1 MNDWWDYLAH
11 SEVGGERKNHK
22 YYARAVIGTDKHGRV
37 QYRYF
42 YDAREY
48 GAWKTRKQQ
57 GKADDVSSQKK
68 KGYTNIITGWGNST
82 ATDGLIARVRSLE
95 PTRLKKGQSSQKEH
109 VMGVSMENSITGP
122 SRKRTVRKTNVRHIS
137 VKTIKNKK
145 SLAQRGKDVVAK
157 LLKKK

>member
-68 KGYTNIITGWGNST
+68 KGYTNIITGWGKQYGNGWADRT
-82 ATDGLIARVRSLE
+82 REKPRAYKAQEKTKLPERACDGC
-95 PTRLKKGQSSQKEH
+95 QH
-109 VMGVSMENSITGP
+109 
-122 SRKRTVRKTNVRHIS
+122 
-137 VKTIKNKK
+137 
-145 SLAQRGKDVVAK
+145 GKLDH
-157 LLKKK
+157 